1 MTIAE
6 HYRVDIFWSEED
18 AMFVAVCPDLWEGKG
33 VSALGDTR
41 EDALREFG
49 VVMELLEEMEDE
61 ADVVEALEALEE
73 MKASG
78 EQPIPWVDIKA
89 ELGL

>member
-1 MTIAE
+1 MTE
-6 HYRVDIFWSEED
+6 HCGVNIFWSEED
-18 AMFVAVCPDLWEGKG
+18 EMFVAISPELGGPKG
-33 VSALGDTR
+33 PSALGETR
-41 EDALREFG
+41 EEALREYE
-49 VVMELLEEMEDE
+49 VVLSMIQEIEDE
-61 ADVVEALEALEE
+61 EDLKEASAALAE